1 MLCVTIENMMYSY
14 LQEGPEKDYFN
25 LITGKKAEQAE
36 NSKISFSIWKKRKTA
51 GPWRWHKSNHRKQLI
66 RVLLL
71 KQFIRVVFDTSV

>member
-36 NSKISFSIWKKRKTA
+36 NSKISFSI
-51 GPWRWHKSNHRKQLI
+51 
-66 RVLLL
+66 
-71 KQFIRVVFDTSV
+71 